1 MKRVNWDY
9 IFLCLPLVFI
19 SSAFLGIS
27 SEWMHNMIDS
37 WRLQECLILLLS
49 FIYGILRFNT
59 LTIKKSKF
67 EILFIFLL
75 FIYSLTIISF
85 SKNSLLALLDIS
97 LMGALLCYS
106 YFVYLLMIQI
116 PRQKVELAIAIVAL
130 SPLGCTI
137 WLLVG
142 YYLYIT
148 ADVPLVWHGLF
159 INIRYYDDALLPLI
173 FLLWY
178 QPGFL
183 KRFTKTT
190 NLIVSF
196 FLLTLWLDAARANW
210 LGISAGLIAIVLFY
224 PKGYQKILNPLISI
238 LISFIS
244 YRIIQCFDTSAV
256 QYTVLRGEDGT
267 RWRMWIGAWYQW
279 LQNPFKG
286 LGGGNFVFAEE
297 INPLKIGHP
306 HNLIVQLVVE
316 WGVTGLLISFLIIC
330 STQWL
335 INKRSQVPAILFAG
349 SIALLVNML
358 LSGAHVYPVS
368 QMTIL
373 IYFCF
378 IISIIQIKLNGRSV
392 FFPKANQFNFLKG
405 INILKWGLGFILIIL
420 FIISDSFFQYGN
432 DKGMVNS
439 SPSLGPRFWSNAHLV
454 NME

>member
-1 MKRVNWDY
+1 MKYMHWDY

-75 FIYSLTIISF
+75 FIYSLTIIYF
-85 SKNSLLALLDIS
+85 SKNSLLALLDMS
-97 LMGALLCYS
+97 MMGALLCYS
-106 YFVYLLMIQI
+106 YFIYLLMIQLPI
-116 PRQKVELAIAIVAL
+116 PKVELAIAIVAL
-130 SPLGCTI
+130 SPLGCII
-137 WLLVG
+137 WLLIG
-142 YYLYIT
+142 YYLYIS
-148 ADVPLVWHGLF
+148 ANVPLVWHGLF
-159 INIRYYDDALLPLI
+159 TNIRYYDDALLPLI

-178 QPGFL
+178 RPSFL
-183 KRFTKTT
+183 KRFSKTT
-190 NLIVSF
+190 TLIASF

-210 LGISAGLIAIVLFY
+210 LGISVGLSAIVLFY
-224 PKGYQKILNPLISI
+224 PKGYQKILKPLISI
-238 LISFIS
+238 LISFIL
-244 YRIIQCFDTSAV
+244 YRIIQCFDTSAA
-256 QYTVLRGEDGT
+256 QYTVLREEDGT
-267 RWRMWIGAWYQW
+267 RWRMWLNAWHHW
-279 LQNPFKG
+279 LANPLMG
-286 LGGGNFVFAEE
+286 LGGGNFVFAKE

-316 WGVTGLLISFLIIC
+316 WGVTGLLISFLIVYIVR
-330 STQWL
+330 W
-335 INKRSQVPAILFAG
+335 IFNKRSQLPAILFAG
-349 SIALLVNML
+349 IITLLVNML

-368 QMTIL
+368 QMTML

-378 IISIIQIKLNGRSV
+378 VMSNIQINLNSRSIY
-392 FFPKANQFNFLKG
+392 FLTINKFNDVKE
-405 INILKWGLGFILIIL
+405 IKILKWGLGFILIIL
-420 FIISDSFFQYGN
+420 LIISDSFFQYGN

>member
-1 MKRVNWDY
+1 MKYMDWDY
-9 IFLCLPLVFI
+9 IFLFLPLAFI
-19 SSAFLGIS
+19 SGAFFGFS

-37 WRLQECLILLLS
+37 WRLQECLIVLLS
-49 FIYGILRFNT
+49 FIYGILRFNII
-59 LTIKKSKF
+59 TIKTSKCV
-67 EILFIFLL
+67 LLTIFLL
-75 FIYSLTIISF
+75 SIYTLIIIYF
-85 SKNSLLALLDIS
+85 SKNSLLALLDMSMI
-97 LMGALLCYS
+97 GALLCYS
-106 YFVYLLMIQI
+106 YFIYLLMIQL
-116 PRQKVELAIAIVAL
+116 PRKKVELAIAIVAL
-130 SPLGCTI
+130 SPLGCII
-137 WLLVG
+137 WLLIG
-142 YYLYIT
+142 YYLYIS
-148 ADVPLVWHGLF
+148 ANVPLVWHGLF
-159 INIRYYDDALLPLI
+159 TNIRYYDDALLPLI

-178 QPGFL
+178 QPSFL

-190 NLIVSF
+190 ISIASF

-210 LGISAGLIAIVLFY
+210 LGISVGLITIVLFY
-224 PKGYQKILNPLISI
+224 PKGYQKILQPVASI
-238 LISFIS
+238 FISFIL
-244 YRIIQCFDTSAV
+244 YQIIRRFDTSAV

-316 WGVTGLLISFLIIC
+316 WGVIGLLISFLIVYIVR
-330 STQWL
+330 WVF
-335 INKRSQVPAILFAG
+335 NKRSQLPAILFAG
-349 SIALLVNML
+349 IITLLVNML

-368 QMTIL
+368 QMTML

-378 IISIIQIKLNGRSV
+378 VMSNIQINLNSRSIY
-392 FFPKANQFNFLKG
+392 FLTINKFNDVKE
-405 INILKWGLGFILIIL
+405 IKILKWGLGFILIIL
-420 FIISDSFFQYGN
+420 LIISDSFFQYGN